1 MMKKVYYSL
10 LFVSLVFLFS
20 ACGKEDDQN
29 ALPGYVNFEVNVN
42 LQDRE
47 LASPTNFKQFTQPRL
62 AGESVGY
69 SGLLL
74 VCSGVPVDGASY
86 FYLYA
91 YDLCCRYENRRD
103 VRIIPQSDG
112 LTAKCPS
119 CGSVYNIFNGVGSVI
134 SGPSENNLQRYQ
146 AVPIVGG
153 NGVFRVIRNN

>member
-1 MMKKVYYSL
+1 MMEKISNSL
-10 LFVSLVFLFS
+10 LIAFLVILFS
-20 ACGKEDDQN
+20 GCGKEDDQN
-29 ALPGYVNFEVNVN
+29 ALPGYVNFTVNVN

-47 LASPTNFKQFTQPRL
+47 LAIPANFKQFTQPRL
-62 AGESVGY
+62 GGESVGY

-74 VCSGVPVDGASY
+74 VCSAVPVDGTSY

-91 YDLCCRYENRRD
+91 YDLCCRYENRQDIR
-103 VRIIPQSDG
+103 VVPQTDG
-112 LTAKCPS
+112 LTAKCPH
-119 CGSVYNIFNGVGSVI
+119 CGSVYNIFNGVGNVA